1 MSMLNQIADQKIVA
15 VIRLDGLSKAVE
27 LSQALLEGGVSI
39 LEFTLTNADAPQ
51 AIKQVRKTLGDRI
64 IVGAGSVITSQ
75 QVDEVADCGAQFV
88 VSPVTKRD
96 VIESCHKHQLPTMP
110 GAYTPTEIQA
120 AWEMDVA
127 AVKVF
132 PAAGLGVKY
141 IKDVL
146 APLPHLRL
154 IPTGGITVNNIM
166 DFVNVGVFAV
176 GVGSALFDKNA
187 LKAGDWDSI
196 AHSAKKLCQAI
207 K

>member
-1 MSMLNQIADQKIVA
+1 MSVLNQIADQKIVA
-15 VIRLDGLSKAVE
+15 VIRLDDLSKAVE
-27 LSQALLEGGVSI
+27 LSQALVTGGVSI
-39 LEFTLTNADAPQ
+39 LEFTLTNANAPQ
-51 AIKQVRKTLGDRI
+51 AIKQVRTTLGDRV

-75 QVDEVADCGAQFV
+75 QVEEVADCGAQFV

-110 GAYTPTEIQA
+110 GAYTPTEIQT

-132 PAAGLGVKY
+132 PASGLGVTY

-154 IPTGGITVNNIM
+154 IPTGGINRNNIM
-166 DFVNVGVFAV
+166 DFVNAGVFAV
-176 GVGSALFDKNA
+176 RVGSALFDKNA
-187 LKAGDWDSI
+187 LKTGDWDVI
-196 AHSAKKLCQAI
+196 AQSAKQ
-207 K
+207 